1 MSLVDIKELNL
12 FPVSALRI
20 VTDLD
25 NEAITEYTL
34 EHRKKWDRY
43 TTYHD
48 RKLNED
54 WQNGLPDKEKL
65 DKAII
70 DANNSVREFVKTYG
84 VDFTKMKSGDRATLE
99 AKFVDGT
106 ETVINLYRTNN
117 ARGDRRISIK
127 GIKAQADVGNVVSI
141 RKKGKGILIEIH

>member
-1 MSLVDIKELNL
+1 MEAQIKL
-12 FPVSALRI
+12 
-20 VTDLD
+20 TK
-25 NEAITEYTL
+25 TM
-34 EHRKKWDRY
+34 
-43 TTYHD
+43 
-48 RKLNED
+48 
-54 WQNGLPDKEKL
+54 L

-70 DANNSVREFVKTYG
+70 DANNSVREFVKTFG

-127 GIKAQADVGNVVSI
+127 GIKSQAEVGSMITISLNTELHLDHPT
-141 RKKGKGILIEIH
+141 GILIEIH